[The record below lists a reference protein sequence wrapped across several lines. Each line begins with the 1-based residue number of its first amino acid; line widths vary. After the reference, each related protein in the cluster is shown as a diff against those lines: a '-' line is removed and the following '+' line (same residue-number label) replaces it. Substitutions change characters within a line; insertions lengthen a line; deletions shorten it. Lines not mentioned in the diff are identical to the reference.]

1 MKTISILFTS
11 KLSSKVPCDDFIEEN
26 EFYVIK
32 INKKNIK
39 KIKVTEVPDNN
50 IEGILLD

>member
-1 MKTISILFTS
+1 MKIVSILFTS
-11 KLSSKVPCDDFIEEN
+11 ELSSKVPCDDFTKDN
-26 EFYVIK
+26 NFYIIK

-50 IEGILLD
+50 IVGKLID